1 MKGLA
6 FFVLGAVIGLIV
18 GALWIGPERVGELS
32 DQDAAAIN
40 SAVESYTQAFETNDW
55 AAFATLYAEDAVVM
69 PPNAPVVQG
78 RAALL
83 ELTATW
89 PPITT
94 FSVTI
99 DEIDGCRDLAFSRGG
114 YTFSAT
120 LAPAGG
126 RLVADRGG
134 DLELG
139 QPAAAAGRHP
149 GIDRV
154 RPRIAP
160 EWAVCTSCRL
170 SGADV
175 WHGPSCSCA
184 DCGVVATVSGFPGT
198 AP

>member
-83 ELTATW
+83 ELTAIW

-120 LAPAGG
+120 LEGVPEPVEDTGSYVEIWRRQADGSWLIAAEIWNSDNAPPG
-126 RLVADRGG
+126 
-134 DLELG
+134 
-139 QPAAAAGRHP
+139 AAG
-149 GIDRV
+149 D
-154 RPRIAP
+154 
-160 EWAVCTSCRL
+160 
-170 SGADV
+170 
-175 WHGPSCSCA
+175 
-184 DCGVVATVSGFPGT
+184 
-198 AP
+198 